1 MTPPNNIKKHGK
13 YVSIAITV
21 SIVLMLILSGP
32 AGAVTLGISL
42 DNTVPTKGDSIKFTV
57 TATINDPDTYVPID
71 NFSLSITGV
80 TTKELLF
87 STDGTPISSGITV
100 VPINAPSANEYGFG
114 DRNGNDSNSG
124 VQSFGYGYGYGSNN
138 GAGGGEVIYTYDI
151 TLDTSI
157 LNTGSHGAT
166 LKLNTGENVKPS
178 FSSPSVSFTVAGV
191 SSSSGGS
198 GTYPTTTTTTETETT
213 DTETTTE
220 TTVTETQSVSNVA
233 DGATL
238 PVSFTKTDVTDIE
251 ITVKNAASNV
261 EVTVKKLLT
270 KPTSVSDVLSLVK
283 DSPGMFSIGSNVKTF
298 GYLSMDVN
306 IDDSNIDNAK
316 VTFKVDKSWF
326 NKNNIDKSTVKLTRY
341 HDGWDVLPTELSDE
355 DDDYV
360 YYVATTPGF
369 STFAII
375 GEELAVA
382 TDTTPSTETDD
393 VDGPASETDDVQDD
407 GDEGL
412 SGLILT
418 TGLIGILAL
427 GGLVLKRK
435 DIAEWIYQR
444 RY

>member
-1 MTPPNNIKKHGK
+1 MEYESTITAQ
-13 YVSIAITV
+13 SI
-21 SIVLMLILSGP
+21 
-32 AGAVTLGISL
+32 VTLG
-42 DNTVPTKGDSIKFTV
+42 
-57 TATINDPDTYVPID
+57 DTFYVGI
-71 NFSLSITGV
+71 
-80 TTKELLF
+80 EL
-87 STDGTPISSGITV
+87 T
-100 VPINAPSANEYGFG
+100 NAPSETYTYGAVLIHESAYRAEMQLKFDG
-114 DRNGNDSNSG
+114 TRAGTNLTLNGADIIQGYEIAGIGLSNLNKTTIQNIINDG
-124 VQSFGYGYGYGSNN
+124 IGSNN
-138 GAGGGEVIYTYDI
+138 GSV
-151 TLDTSI
+151 TLKTASTNSTSI
-157 LNTGSHGAT
+157 PLVTSQLRTGNYI
-166 LKLNTGENVKPS
+166 LLTGVYKSGEML
-178 FSSPSVSFTVAGV
+178 VAFNQTEV
-191 SSSSGGS
+191 LMKTPVSSGGRS
-198 GTYPTTTTTTETETT
+198 GTYPTTTTTTETETTETT

-261 EVTVKKLLT
+261 EVTVEKLLT
-270 KPTSVSDVLSLVK
+270 KPSSIPDVLSQVE
-283 DSPGMFSIGSNVKTF
+283 DSPGMFSTGSKLKIF

-306 IDDSNIDNAK
+306 IDDGNIDNAK
-316 VTFKVDKSWF
+316 VAFKVDKSWF
-326 NKNNIDKSTVKLTRY
+326 SKNNIGKSTVKLTRY
-341 HDGWDVLPTELSDE
+341 HDSWDALPTELSDE

-369 STFAII
+369 STFAIV
-375 GEELAVA
+375 GEELTVA

-393 VDGPASETDDVQDD
+393 VDGPVSETDDVDEPVSETDDVSDD

-435 DIAEWIYQR
+435 DIAEWIDQR